1 MLYDLIIV
9 GGGIAGLTA
18 AIYARRG
25 GLNTLLLEG
34 GAPGGQIIA
43 SPELENYPALPKVS
57 GVAFVQRLL
66 EQTAALELEIKYETV
81 SKLHLTEE
89 IKEVETASGAKYQ
102 ARTIIW
108 AAGLV
113 ARRLD
118 CPGSRHPWPRRKHRQ
133 RLPRRR
139 NHPSRLQNRASRQ
152 RAESIL
158 TQPGWR
164 S

>member
-81 SKLHLTEE
+81 S
-89 IKEVETASGAKYQ
+89 
-102 ARTIIW
+102 
-108 AAGLV
+108 
-113 ARRLD
+113 D
-118 CPGSRHPWPRRKHRQ
+118 RK
-133 RLPRRR
+133 
-139 NHPSRLQNRASRQ
+139 SVV
-152 RAESIL
+152 
-158 TQPGWR
+158 
-164 S
+164 